1 MTAATGLKRLAIAV
15 ATMIAAAFATLV
27 ALSFLM
33 PAAAVRDAVDREIH
47 AVTGL
52 EPVLRGSISISLF
65 PSGTVSFHNVLLGND
80 PNGQPAVV
88 ADELIAHL
96 RYFPLLAGRIEIAD
110 VTLVRPTISVSFLPG
125 GELNWSGLIQS
136 LAHALEPDPG
146 RTASFSE
153 IGIHEGTVIVHNE
166 YGGKDLTD
174 RLEGVEF
181 QLAWPSISR
190 SFGAN
195 GRFVWHDEPIEAS
208 LTLSD
213 FLAALSG
220 DRSGLKVRLSGAPLK
235 VAFDGAASYQP
246 ALKVE
251 GTLSVDS
258 PSLRD
263 AMHWTDASKLPFGG
277 FGRFALRAQSKIG
290 GGVVSLSSVNVELDG
305 NTAEGALTLA
315 TDGHRAV
322 QGTLAADALDLT
334 PYVSG
339 VRVLA
344 TNERNWNRLPI
355 SLDGLT
361 DFDIDLRLSAA
372 SVKIAG
378 AQLGRTAIA
387 ANMRGGKLDLAIGE
401 AQAFGGTAKGSLGL
415 VSTDGNAAVSSR
427 MQFIDVD
434 LASCLG
440 QMFGVHKLEG
450 RGNLALNLDGS
461 GASVLALTSTLSGSA
476 SLTAHGGALA
486 GVNVEQ
492 WLRRLERRPLSGNG
506 DFRSGR
512 TPFDQLTLNLKIV
525 QGVVSVDDMH
535 VDGPA
540 VRIAAGGQ
548 ALVPTREL
556 DLKGVATLI
565 SSATG
570 NEFALPFI
578 VQGQW
583 DDPIM
588 LPDPQSLIRRS
599 GAAAPLLDAIK
610 DRTAGSAV
618 RSVIDQLLASPGA
631 LPRPRGDARRLR
643 CPGPGG
649 GSQKLRITTDDI
661 RSAHSRELRELQL
674 IRRHSGARPQA
685 ASPEAIFTNRGCGF
699 RAPRGGTIANPHF
712 TRAAD
717 RSSRNV
723 G

>member
-33 PAAAVRDAVDREIH
+33 PAASVRDAVDREIH

-125 GELNWSGLIQS
+125 GESNWSGLIQS

-166 YGGKDLTD
+166 YGGKDLTG

-277 FGRFALRAQSKIG
+277 FGRFALRAQSTIG

-631 LPRPRGDARRLR
+631 SPAPTAT
-643 CPGPGG
+643 P
-649 GSQKLRITTDDI
+649 
-661 RSAHSRELRELQL
+661 
-674 IRRHSGARPQA
+674 A
-685 ASPEAIFTNRGCGF
+685 ASA
-699 RAPRGGTIANPHF
+699 APAP
-712 TRAAD
+712 AAAPK
-717 RSSRNV
+717 SSE
-723 G
+723 

>member
-1 MTAATGLKRLAIAV
+1 MTAATGLKRLTIAV
-15 ATMIAAAFATLV
+15 ATMVAAAFVTLV
-27 ALSFLM
+27 ALSFLI
-33 PAAAVRDAVDREIH
+33 PATSVRDAVDREIH

-80 PNGQPAVV
+80 PNGQAAVV

-110 VTLVRPTISVSFLPG
+110 VTLVRPTITVDFQPN
-125 GELNWSGLIQS
+125 GESNWSGLIQS
-136 LAHALEPDPG
+136 LAHALEPNPD

-153 IGIHEGTVIVHNE
+153 IGIHEGTVIVHNAHA
-166 YGGKDLTD
+166 GKDSEE
-174 RLEGVEF
+174 RLDGVDF

-208 LTLSD
+208 LTLTD

-220 DRSGLKVRLSGAPLK
+220 DRSGLKLRLSGAPLK

-277 FGRFALRAQSKIG
+277 FGRFALRAQSTIG
-290 GGVVSLSSVNVELDG
+290 GGAVSLSSVNVELDG

-315 TDGHRAV
+315 TDGHRGV

-334 PYVSG
+334 PYISG
-339 VRVLA
+339 IRVLA

-361 DFDIDLRLSAA
+361 DFDLDLRLSAA

-415 VSTDGNAAVSSR
+415 ISAEGSATVSSR
-427 MQFIDVD
+427 LQFLDVD

-461 GASVLALTSTLSGSA
+461 GASVLALASTLNGSA
-476 SLTAHGGALA
+476 NLTAHGGALA

-512 TPFDQLTLNLKIV
+512 TPFDQLTLNLKVV

-535 VDGPA
+535 VEGPA

-565 SSATG
+565 SSTTG

-578 VQGQW
+578 VTGQW
-583 DDPIM
+583 DDPVM

-610 DRTAGSAV
+610 ERTAGSAV
-618 RSVIDQLLASPGA
+618 RSVIDQLLASPA
-631 LPRPRGDARRLR
+631 ATPAPAS
-643 CPGPGG
+643 
-649 GSQKLRITTDDI
+649 GSAAAPAQV
-661 RSAHSRELRELQL
+661 A
-674 IRRHSGARPQA
+674 APV
-685 ASPEAIFTNRGCGF
+685 ASP
-699 RAPRGGTIANPHF
+699 APT
-712 TRAAD
+712 AAPKTSD
-717 RSSRNV
+717 
-723 G
+723 

>member
-1 MTAATGLKRLAIAV
+1 VTAATGLKRLTIAV
-15 ATMIAAAFATLV
+15 ATMVAAAFVTLV
-27 ALSFLM
+27 ALSFLI
-33 PAAAVRDAVDREIH
+33 PATSVRDAVDREIH

-80 PNGQPAVV
+80 PNGQAAVV

-110 VTLVRPTISVSFLPG
+110 VTLVRPTITVDFQPN
-125 GELNWSGLIQS
+125 GESNWSGLIQS
-136 LAHALEPDPG
+136 LAHALEPNPD

-153 IGIHEGTVIVHNE
+153 IGIHEGTVIVHNAHA
-166 YGGKDLTD
+166 GKDSEE
-174 RLEGVEF
+174 RLDGVDF

-208 LTLSD
+208 LTLTD

-220 DRSGLKVRLSGAPLK
+220 DRSGLKLRLSGAPLK
-235 VAFDGAASYQP
+235 VAFDGAATYQP

-277 FGRFALRAQSKIG
+277 FGRFALRAQSTIG
-290 GGVVSLSSVNVELDG
+290 GGAVSLSSVNVELDG

-315 TDGHRAV
+315 TDGHRGV

-334 PYVSG
+334 PYISG
-339 VRVLA
+339 IRVLA

-361 DFDIDLRLSAA
+361 DFDLDLRLSAA

-415 VSTDGNAAVSSR
+415 IGAEGSATVSSR
-427 MQFIDVD
+427 LQFLDVD

-461 GASVLALTSTLSGSA
+461 GASVLALASTLNGSA
-476 SLTAHGGALA
+476 NLTAHGGALA

-512 TPFDQLTLNLKIV
+512 TPFDQLTLNLKVV

-535 VDGPA
+535 VEGPA

-565 SSATG
+565 SSTTG

-578 VQGQW
+578 VTGQW
-583 DDPIM
+583 DDPVM

-610 DRTAGSAV
+610 ERTAGSAV
-618 RSVIDQLLASPGA
+618 RSVIDQLLASPA
-631 LPRPRGDARRLR
+631 ATPAPAS
-643 CPGPGG
+643 
-649 GSQKLRITTDDI
+649 GSAAAPAQV
-661 RSAHSRELRELQL
+661 A
-674 IRRHSGARPQA
+674 APV
-685 ASPEAIFTNRGCGF
+685 ASP
-699 RAPRGGTIANPHF
+699 APT
-712 TRAAD
+712 AAPKTSD
-717 RSSRNV
+717 
-723 G
+723 

>member
-1 MTAATGLKRLAIAV
+1 
-15 ATMIAAAFATLV
+15 
-27 ALSFLM
+27 
-33 PAAAVRDAVDREIH
+33 
-47 AVTGL
+47 
-52 EPVLRGSISISLF
+52 
-65 PSGTVSFHNVLLGND
+65 
-80 PNGQPAVV
+80 
-88 ADELIAHL
+88 
-96 RYFPLLAGRIEIAD
+96 
-110 VTLVRPTISVSFLPG
+110 
-125 GELNWSGLIQS
+125 
-136 LAHALEPDPG
+136 
-146 RTASFSE
+146 
-153 IGIHEGTVIVHNE
+153 
-166 YGGKDLTD
+166 
-174 RLEGVEF
+174 
-181 QLAWPSISR
+181 
-190 SFGAN
+190 
-195 GRFVWHDEPIEAS
+195 
-208 LTLSD
+208 
-213 FLAALSG
+213 
-220 DRSGLKVRLSGAPLK
+220 
-235 VAFDGAASYQP
+235 
-246 ALKVE
+246 
-251 GTLSVDS
+251 
-258 PSLRD
+258 
-263 AMHWTDASKLPFGG
+263 MHWTDASKLPFGG

-290 GGVVSLSSVNVELDG
+290 GGVVSLSGVNVELDG
-305 NTAEGALTLA
+305 NTAEGALTLT

-322 QGTLAADALDLT
+322 QGTLAAEALDLT

-512 TPFDQLTLNLKIV
+512 TPFDELTLNLKVV
-525 QGVVSVDDMH
+525 QGVVSVEDMH

-583 DDPIM
+583 DDPVM

-631 LPRPRGDARRLR
+631 SPAPAAT
-643 CPGPGG
+643 P
-649 GSQKLRITTDDI
+649 
-661 RSAHSRELRELQL
+661 
-674 IRRHSGARPQA
+674 A
-685 ASPEAIFTNRGCGF
+685 ASAAQ
-699 RAPRGGTIANPHF
+699 AP
-712 TRAAD
+712 AAAAAPK
-717 RSSRNV
+717 SSE
-723 G
+723 

>member
-1 MTAATGLKRLAIAV
+1 VTAATGLKRLTIAV
-15 ATMIAAAFATLV
+15 ATMVAAAFVTLV
-27 ALSFLM
+27 ALSFLI
-33 PAAAVRDAVDREIH
+33 PATSVRDAVDQEIH

-80 PNGQPAVV
+80 PNGQAAVV

-110 VTLVRPTISVSFLPG
+110 VTLVRPTITVDFQPN
-125 GELNWSGLIQS
+125 GESNWSGLIQS
-136 LAHALEPDPG
+136 LAHALEPNPD

-153 IGIHEGTVIVHNE
+153 IGIHEGTVIVHNAHA
-166 YGGKDLTD
+166 GKDSEE
-174 RLEGVEF
+174 RLDGVDF

-208 LTLSD
+208 LTLTD

-220 DRSGLKVRLSGAPLK
+220 DRSGLKLRLSGAPLK
-235 VAFDGAASYQP
+235 VAFDGAATYQP

-277 FGRFALRAQSKIG
+277 FGRFALRAQSTIG
-290 GGVVSLSSVNVELDG
+290 GGAVSLSGVNVELDG

-315 TDGHRAV
+315 TDGHRGV

-334 PYVSG
+334 PYISG
-339 VRVLA
+339 IRVLA

-361 DFDIDLRLSAA
+361 DFDLDLRLSAA

-415 VSTDGNAAVSSR
+415 IGAEGSATVTSR
-427 MQFIDVD
+427 LQFLDVD

-461 GASVLALTSTLSGSA
+461 GASVLALASTLNGSA
-476 SLTAHGGALA
+476 NLTAHGGALA

-512 TPFDQLTLNLKIV
+512 TPFDQLTLNLKVV

-535 VDGPA
+535 VEGPA

-565 SSATG
+565 SSTTG

-578 VQGQW
+578 VTGQW
-583 DDPIM
+583 DDPVM

-610 DRTAGSAV
+610 ERTAGSAV
-618 RSVIDQLLASPGA
+618 RSVIDQLLASPA
-631 LPRPRGDARRLR
+631 ATPAPAS
-643 CPGPGG
+643 
-649 GSQKLRITTDDI
+649 GSAAAPAQV
-661 RSAHSRELRELQL
+661 A
-674 IRRHSGARPQA
+674 APV
-685 ASPEAIFTNRGCGF
+685 ASP
-699 RAPRGGTIANPHF
+699 APT
-712 TRAAD
+712 AAPKTSD
-717 RSSRNV
+717 
-723 G
+723 

>member
-1 MTAATGLKRLAIAV
+1 
-15 ATMIAAAFATLV
+15 
-27 ALSFLM
+27 
-33 PAAAVRDAVDREIH
+33 VRDAVDREIH

-80 PNGQPAVV
+80 PNGQAAVV

-110 VTLVRPTISVSFLPG
+110 VTLVRPTITVDFQPN
-125 GELNWSGLIQS
+125 GESNWSGLIQS
-136 LAHALEPDPG
+136 LAHALEPNPD

-153 IGIHEGTVIVHNE
+153 IGIHEGTVIVHNAHA
-166 YGGKDLTD
+166 GKDSEE
-174 RLEGVEF
+174 RLDGVDF

-208 LTLSD
+208 LTLTD

-220 DRSGLKVRLSGAPLK
+220 DRSGLKLRLSGAPLK
-235 VAFDGAASYQP
+235 VAFDGAATYQP

-277 FGRFALRAQSKIG
+277 FGRFALRAQSTIG
-290 GGVVSLSSVNVELDG
+290 GGAVSLSGVNVELDG

-315 TDGHRAV
+315 TDGHRGV

-334 PYVSG
+334 PYISG
-339 VRVLA
+339 IRVLA

-361 DFDIDLRLSAA
+361 DFDLDLRLSAA

-415 VSTDGNAAVSSR
+415 IGAEGSATVTSR
-427 MQFIDVD
+427 LQFLDVD

-461 GASVLALTSTLSGSA
+461 GASVLALASTLNGSA
-476 SLTAHGGALA
+476 NLTAHGGALA

-512 TPFDQLTLNLKIV
+512 TPFDQLTLNLKVV

-535 VDGPA
+535 VEGPA

-565 SSATG
+565 SSTTG

-578 VQGQW
+578 VTGQW
-583 DDPIM
+583 DDPVM

-610 DRTAGSAV
+610 ERTAGSAV
-618 RSVIDQLLASPGA
+618 RSVIDQLLASPA
-631 LPRPRGDARRLR
+631 ATPAPVS
-643 CPGPGG
+643 
-649 GSQKLRITTDDI
+649 GS
-661 RSAHSRELRELQL
+661 A
-674 IRRHSGARPQA
+674 AAPV
-685 ASPEAIFTNRGCGF
+685 ASP
-699 RAPRGGTIANPHF
+699 AP
-712 TRAAD
+712 AAAPKTSD
-717 RSSRNV
+717 
-723 G
+723 

>member
-1 MTAATGLKRLAIAV
+1 LKRLAIAV

-33 PAAAVRDAVDREIH
+33 PAASVRDAVDREIH

-125 GELNWSGLIQS
+125 GESNWSGLIQS

-153 IGIHEGTVIVHNE
+153 IGIREGIVIVHNE

-213 FLAALSG
+213 FFAALSG

-277 FGRFALRAQSKIG
+277 FGRFALRAQSTIG

-415 VSTDGNAAVSSR
+415 ISTDGNAAVSSR

-512 TPFDQLTLNLKIV
+512 TPFDQLTLNVKIV

-583 DDPIM
+583 DDPVM

-631 LPRPRGDARRLR
+631 SPAPPAT
-643 CPGPGG
+643 P
-649 GSQKLRITTDDI
+649 
-661 RSAHSRELRELQL
+661 
-674 IRRHSGARPQA
+674 A
-685 ASPEAIFTNRGCGF
+685 ASA
-699 RAPRGGTIANPHF
+699 APAP
-712 TRAAD
+712 AAAPK
-717 RSSRNV
+717 SSE
-723 G
+723 

>member
-125 GELNWSGLIQS
+125 GESNWSGLIQS

-277 FGRFALRAQSKIG
+277 FGRFALRAQSQIG

-631 LPRPRGDARRLR
+631 SPAPAAT
-643 CPGPGG
+643 P
-649 GSQKLRITTDDI
+649 
-661 RSAHSRELRELQL
+661 
-674 IRRHSGARPQA
+674 A
-685 ASPEAIFTNRGCGF
+685 ASA
-699 RAPRGGTIANPHF
+699 APAP
-712 TRAAD
+712 AATPK
-717 RSSRNV
+717 SSE
-723 G
+723 